1 MLTTRALSLLLIAG
15 TLLFDSSAFVPA
27 NSSHANLSPTA
38 TQLGIFGKAFANED
52 LGPKKNAGLKKDPK
66 AADVTV
72 NGKPVPKAVAGQG
85 VRQVMNA
92 ARVKMTYSC
101 AKGNCGTCGEFV
113 VGSTTFSCH
122 RKLLISLPGKNC

>member
-1 MLTTRALSLLLIAG
+1 MLTLRALSLLLIAA
-15 TLLFDSSAFVPA
+15 TLSFDSSAFVPA
-27 NSSHANLSPTA
+27 SSHANLSPTA
-38 TQLGIFGKAFANED
+38 TQLNIFGKAFANED